1 MKESRA
7 LVRLAARMLMAFLLV
22 APGSS
27 AFGSELGLFYHLHQA
42 TALLEQ
48 VSRGDCGED
57 LGLIR
62 KHLIAAD
69 AELGQVIMRSGS
81 PVSPLEPATQELWEL
96 FNNRHELKVDQ
107 MEAYRLR
114 LHEKAGKMR
123 LRHKKAWHEET
134 AFCGAGDPLMA
145 TGR

>member
-7 LVRLAARMLMAFLLV
+7 LVRLAAGMSMASLLV

-27 AFGSELGLFYHLHQA
+27 AFGSEPGLFYHLHQA
-42 TALLEQ
+42 AALLEQ
-48 VSRGDCGED
+48 VSRGDCGD
-57 LGLIR
+57 GSGLIR
-62 KHLIAAD
+62 RHLIKAD

-81 PVSPLEPATQELWEL
+81 PASPLEPATQELWEL

-114 LHEKAGKMR
+114 LHERAGKMR
-123 LRHKKAWHEET
+123 LRHKRAWHEET
-134 AFCGAGDPLMA
+134 AFCGAGDPLKA
-145 TGR
+145 AGR